1 MLCSRL
7 RVLTFSAPPVSFL
20 LILYVKSTSEGNQS
34 GGFDQEYYDASYKR
48 GDKKAKVRS
57 TESVQP
63 LLAALCSDQGLTR
76 PPAPRS
82 KRASGQEGE
91 AARALPW

>member
-7 RVLTFSAPPVSFL
+7 RALTFSAPPVSFL

-57 TESVQP
+57 TERGNRCF
-63 LLAALCSDQGLTR
+63 AALSCDQSLTR

-82 KRASGQEGE
+82 KRASG
-91 AARALPW
+91 A